1 MTTFC
6 HCRAIHKQY
15 QSFITVELHTNNINL
30 LSLYGTVH
38 IFYRRLLKK
47 SRLIYSE
54 HLHTVSHS
62 HTHVHTHTHT
72 HIAHTQACTHTH
84 THTHT
89 HMHASTHAHT
99 HAQTT
104 VHFSSDTHAQTPTLH
119 AVATFTAPEPTWHG
133 YSHTHSHCGI
143 FTNLA
148 Q

>member
-84 THTHT
+84 THTRMHPHTHT
-89 HMHASTHAHT
+89 HMLKQLSIFHRTHMLKLQPFMQWLHSQHPNQPGMA
-99 HAQTT
+99 T
-104 VHFSSDTHAQTPTLH
+104 VTLT
-119 AVATFTAPEPTWHG
+119 ATVVFLL
-133 YSHTHSHCGI
+133 I
-143 FTNLA
+143 
-148 Q
+148 